1 MQEPMSGVKSRIW
14 ENVCR
19 GGTARVERPPLM
31 RTAVKG
37 VAYLLLL
44 MLAAV
49 FFSKF
54 RAEYSRP
61 DVRGRQVDVT
71 EVSREPDASADP
83 SMDASTNVP
92 VAVATNAAVAGT
104 NGVVAATNSAAGTVV
119 VGGGKAAAAPV
130 VRPNRTALYLS
141 LFVAC
146 VLGLAVF
153 VGWDISQFVA
163 NKTAQGLGADLT
175 PVEGDPD
182 YDAAEAEWAKG
193 NHMDAIN
200 MFREFLHRHPNQQ
213 HAAIRIAEIYEKDIG
228 NYIAAALELEEVL
241 TQRLPA
247 EKWGWT
253 AIHLAN
259 IYSGRLNQPEKAL
272 GMLHR
277 IVETQPRTAAAKKAR
292 QRLGLPEPEAEV
304 AEVSSAGEGAG
315 SSGEDDTSMPRGFRK
330 KS

>member
-1 MQEPMSGVKSRIW
+1 
-14 ENVCR
+14 
-19 GGTARVERPPLM
+19 M

-37 VAYLLLL
+37 LVYLLLL

-54 RAEYSRP
+54 RAEYSRS
-61 DVRGRQVDVT
+61 DVRGRQIDVT
-71 EVSREPDASADP
+71 ETSREPESSGDAQAEVL
-83 SMDASTNVP
+83 TNTP
-92 VAVATNAAVAGT
+92 ATILTNAVVAGT
-104 NGVVAATNSAAGTVV
+104 NATAPAPA
-119 VGGGKAAAAPV
+119 VGGGKSAVAATAP
-130 VRPNRTALYLS
+130 PKRTALFLS

-163 NKTAQGLGADLT
+163 NKAAHGLGADLT
-175 PVEGDPD
+175 PVEGDAD

-200 MFREFLHRHPNQQ
+200 MFRAFLNRHPNQQ

-241 TQRLPA
+241 TKRLPS

-272 GMLHR
+272 AILHR
-277 IVETQPRTAAAKKAR
+277 IVETHPRTSAAKKAR
-292 QRLGLPEPEAEV
+292 QRLGLPEPEVEV
-304 AEVSSAGEGAG
+304 AETAPAEEGGEE
-315 SSGEDDTSMPRGFRK
+315 SGEDASQMPRGFRK